1 MQYNFYQNSNVF
13 FQACKKTLNFV
24 LNVKEFEVARAV
36 RKNKNAE
43 RLALPTCNKR
53 TGIKTGHH
61 WHREPAIISN
71 ETSQS

>member
-1 MQYNFYQNSNVF
+1 MFSSKTF
-13 FQACKKTLNFV
+13 KKTLNFV